1 MPRLPGSFFLCLSL
15 LSSPAWSATLS
26 VAVSDAAGKPLEGAV
41 VTVSVAGAAKVAP
54 AGTTAEMTQQNRQFA
69 PRTLVVQAGT
79 SVHFPNL
86 DTVRHHVYSF
96 SPVKPFELKLY
107 AGTPAAPVLFDRP
120 GIDGLVQD
128 LVPRLAADATIGAFF
143 KDTNLRELKK
153 QLADQLCAVSGGG
166 CAYEGDDMKHAHA
179 TMKIAKAD
187 FNRMVEVQQD
197 AMDARAIPF
206 ADQNRLLARLTPMHH
221 DVITVR

>member
-1 MPRLPGSFFLCLSL
+1 MPRPPRSFFLCLAL
-15 LSSPAWSATLS
+15 LSGSAWSATLS

-54 AGTTAEMTQQNRQFA
+54 AGTMAEMTQQNRQFA

-107 AGTPAAPVLFDRP
+107 AGTPAAPVLFDKP
-120 GIDGLVQD
+120 GIAVLGCNIHDRMTGWIAVVETPYFAKSDAAGHARIEVPDGEHLVRVSHPQQAD
-128 LVPRLAADATIGAFF
+128 GAVFERRMRAAPLAVRLAF
-143 KDTNLRELKK
+143 
-153 QLADQLCAVSGGG
+153 
-166 CAYEGDDMKHAHA
+166 
-179 TMKIAKAD
+179 
-187 FNRMVEVQQD
+187 
-197 AMDARAIPF
+197 
-206 ADQNRLLARLTPMHH
+206 TP
-221 DVITVR
+221 DP